1 MGIGVLKPGQVKGTR
16 WLPHVSHALKCLIK
30 PPKGDPKKDPGQYA
44 VVLKH
49 MDHIASTSQNAEI
62 KGRAK
67 YIAAAMKE
75 IDVLAFSHFL
85 AGLFSILETISI
97 KFQQKDLILPSAV
110 SLLWET
116 YPRVS
121 LLAEC
126 AAPGGWQESF
136 EKITKRSDH
145 KVLFRILTLGRCPP
159 SQRKKP
165 MNLQS

>member
-1 MGIGVLKPGQVKGTR
+1 MEHL
-16 WLPHVSHALKCLIK
+16 
-30 PPKGDPKKDPGQYA
+30 
-44 VVLKH
+44 
-49 MDHIASTSQNAEI
+49 ASTSKNAEL

-75 IDVLAFSHFL
+75 TDFLAFCHFL
-85 AGLFSILETISI
+85 AGLFSVLETISI
-97 KFQQKDLILPSAV
+97 KFQQNDLILPSAV
-110 SLLWET
+110 SPLWET

-126 AAPGGWQESF
+126 AAPGGWLESF

-145 KVLFRILTLGRCPP
+145 KVLFQGLMVTRCPP

-165 MNLQS
+165 INLQSEIEEAVALCQQGLRRVSEIFLTSCH